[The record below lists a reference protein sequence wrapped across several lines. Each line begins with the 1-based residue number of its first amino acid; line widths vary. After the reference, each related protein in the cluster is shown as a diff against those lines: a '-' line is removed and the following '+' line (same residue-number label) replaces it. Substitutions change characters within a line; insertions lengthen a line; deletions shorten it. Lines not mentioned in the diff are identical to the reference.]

1 VICEFEADTG
11 NNKKEQRSLLYSIL
25 GWISSL
31 FLLLVVV
38 IYFIVPEMR
47 TLQNRSVVFQS
58 STLAIGLI
66 SVTVLHLH
74 SSLLDNPFACKFFGM
89 KIIDFEYLILKTVDY
104 FSIYFSVLHIEL
116 VYMAYH
122 DVF

>member
-1 VICEFEADTG
+1 VVCEFEADLG

-31 FLLLVVV
+31 FLLLVVA

-58 STLAIGLI
+58 ATLAIGLI
-66 SVTVLHLH
+66 SITVLHLH
-74 SSLLDNPFACKFFGM
+74 TSLLDNPFACKFFGTP
-89 KIIDFEYLILKTVDY
+89 ILDFEI
-104 FSIYFSVLHIEL
+104 F
-116 VYMAYH
+116 
-122 DVF
+122 